1 MCKLPCAE
9 IKRLYMPKSI
19 SINHYMKSCGNLVF
33 DMITEHYK
41 MSVMEHKEVFFGR
54 KNYCKNCG
62 NRIEGIFGF
71 ISIDDNF
78 LWVYTQNSG
87 YCAKC
92 AKKEADK
99 STAIAARHNQYLY
112 ELSQSYPNAYG
123 GSSQTTYYEGGD
135 IVEDVGQD
143 LTLNPSYKAK
153 V

>member
-19 SINHYMKSCGNLVF
+19 SINQYMKSCGNLVF

-41 MSVMEHKEVFFGR
+41 MSVMEHKEVFFG
-54 KNYCKNCG
+54 
-62 NRIEGIFGF
+62 F

-87 YCAKC
+87 YCEKC

-99 STAIAARHNQYLY
+99 SAAIAARHNQYLY